1 MLEKVLVDLVLDSIG
16 DYIEKLNSE
25 NLKVGLWKGH
35 VELVNL
41 ELKRGALCKSGALP
55 YSVKHSVIGRLSL
68 VIPWNSL
75 QTSPVV
81 VSVENVCVVL
91 GRWHPDDV
99 VNKKIIICLCSVFC
113 VFSVLPFTHT
123 HTHTLLILCITHLF
137 IHSFTFTRACL
148 HTYIHTHT
156 HTLD

>member
-1 MLEKVLVDLVLDSIG
+1 MIFIFSHAKGILSEQKKRMLEKVLVDLVLDSIG
-16 DYIEKLNSE
+16 DYVEKLNSE
-25 NLKVGLWKGH
+25 NLKVGLWEGH

-99 VNKKIIICLCSVFC
+99 VNYLIFHT
-113 VFSVLPFTHT
+113 FSADIHSLTHSL
-123 HTHTLLILCITHLF
+123 HSKF
-137 IHSFTFTRACL
+137 VHSFTHPHAHLLLT
-148 HTYIHTHT
+148 
-156 HTLD
+156 

>member
-123 HTHTLLILCITHLF
+123 HTHTTHSVHYPFVHTLF
-137 IHSFTFTRACL
+137 HFHTRML
-148 HTYIHTHT
+148 TYIHTHT
-156 HTLD
+156 HTHTH